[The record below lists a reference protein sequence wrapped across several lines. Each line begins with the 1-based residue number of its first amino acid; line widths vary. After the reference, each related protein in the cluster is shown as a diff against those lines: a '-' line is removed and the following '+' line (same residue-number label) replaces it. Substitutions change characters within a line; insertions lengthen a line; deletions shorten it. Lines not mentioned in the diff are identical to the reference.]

1 MAKRSKKKK
10 KHARIKSDGPSMAE
24 TADRHVLYEAA
35 VQCVEAEIDFVD
47 QEFQNLRGRRA
58 RTLREDFCGTASTS
72 CEWVRRHA
80 DNSATGVDLDSEV
93 LQWGTENR
101 VANLA
106 PAARERITLIEG
118 DVMRVET
125 ALQDIVLAMN
135 FSYFSFK
142 ERAQLRSYFR
152 RTLGALIDD
161 GVFFLDCYG
170 GYDAFR
176 ELNEHTEHKGFTYVW
191 DQAFYNPV
199 NGHTINHIHFR
210 FDDGSRMKKAF
221 SYDWRLW
228 TLPEIREILMEAGF
242 SRNTVY
248 WQGWDEDEEEG
259 SDEFE
264 PVETADADAGW
275 ICYIAAVK

>member
-1 MAKRSKKKK
+1 
-10 KHARIKSDGPSMAE
+10 MAE

-58 RTLREDFCGTASTS
+58 RNLREDFCGTASTS
-72 CEWVRRHA
+72 CEWVRRRA

-101 VANLA
+101 VANLD
-106 PAARERITLIEG
+106 PAARERITLMQG
-118 DVMRVET
+118 DVLRVKT
-125 ALQDIVLAMN
+125 APQDIVLAMN

-152 RTLGALIDD
+152 RTLAALIDD

-176 ELNEHTEHKGFTYVW
+176 ELNEHTKHEGFTYVW
-191 DQAFYNPV
+191 DQASYNPV
-199 NGHTINHIHFR
+199 NGHTITHIHFR
-210 FDDGSRMKKAF
+210 FKDGSRMKNAF

-228 TLPEIREILMEAGF
+228 TLPEIREIILEAGF
-242 SRNTVY
+242 SRSVVY
-248 WQGWDEDEEEG
+248 WQGWDDDEEEG
-259 SDEFE
+259 TDEFE

-275 ICYIAAVK
+275 ICYIAAIK